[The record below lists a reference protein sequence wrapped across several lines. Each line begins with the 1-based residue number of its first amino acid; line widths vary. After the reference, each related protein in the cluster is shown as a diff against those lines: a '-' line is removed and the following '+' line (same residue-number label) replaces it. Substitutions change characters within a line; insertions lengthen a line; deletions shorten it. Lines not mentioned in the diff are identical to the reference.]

1 VVDGRSRVLAAA
13 EHRDTDLR
21 SAQALLVVVA
31 MSISATLVAV
41 KVFTE
46 LGLLNRPV
54 GEVQRRDPLGRS
66 RIASDASGPARG
78 RARFEM

>member
-1 VVDGRSRVLAAA
+1 MVDSHSRVLAAA

-21 SAQALLVVVA
+21 SAQALLVGVA
-31 MSISATLVAV
+31 MCISATPVAP

-46 LGLLNRPV
+46 LGLLNAPV

-66 RIASDASGPARG
+66 RIASDASGQARS
-78 RARFEM
+78 RARVGM